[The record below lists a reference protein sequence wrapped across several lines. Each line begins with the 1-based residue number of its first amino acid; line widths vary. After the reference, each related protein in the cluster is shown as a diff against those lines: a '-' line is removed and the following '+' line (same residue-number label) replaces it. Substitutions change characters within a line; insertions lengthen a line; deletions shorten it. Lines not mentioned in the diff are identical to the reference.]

1 MMPGLRMPSA
11 DECLRREF
19 QSVLSDNKVVF
30 LSDMADTGAGE
41 SRVLIVSG
49 GGDSNCLIQGD

>member
-1 MMPGLRMPSA
+1 MPSA

-30 LSDMADTGAGE
+30 LSDMADTGARE